1 MPIQPDSSSP
11 AHWSNNTL
19 FLFQSSVPST
29 FAPPQRAPIRAQG
42 ADQFQLGQT
51 IPAKMDPALGLPV
64 WIESTWLDPGGR
76 LYAWYHREPA
86 AACPGTSLNFP
97 EIGALRSDDNGAS
110 FVDLGVII
118 RAPASDSDCSSQ
130 NGYFAGGNGDFA
142 VILDNSQTFFYIIFT
157 NYGGLLAQQ
166 GVGVARMAFADRDS
180 PAGKVFK
187 YRNGQWQDPGIG
199 GEVTPIFPATVE
211 WAKSNADSFWGA
223 SVHWNTYLNMYVAL
237 MNRSCCAPWFPQEG
251 IYVAFNS
258 DIANPA
264 GWTTPSKILSAQ
276 GWYPQIL
283 GTGTGETDKLGGQT
297 ARFYLAGTSAYQIVF
312 QRPPPPPLSINS
324 AQFPNGTV
332 GVGYSQA
339 LAASGGT
346 SPYTWKLA
354 SGSLPPGLNLDPS
367 SGRIAGTPNAAGGFN
382 FIAQVTDSAGASAS
396 QSFAISIV
404 VGVSISTAS
413 LVGGTVG
420 VPYSQVLAAA
430 GGTPPYRWSVSSG
443 SLPPSLNLDPAGAI
457 GGTPSAAGTFSLT
470 IQVTDSG
477 GGTASRAFAVTI
489 APAVQ
494 PLKINTPAA
503 LPGGATGSVYLQTFS
518 ASGGTPPYNWSL
530 TSGSLPSSLQFNAS
544 GILTGTPMVDGNFTF
559 TVQVADAAG
568 ATASQSFSLTV
579 APVAI
584 LADAPMLNGASFQA
598 SIAPGAIVSI
608 FGTEMALG
616 PQSASAA
623 PLPTNLNGTSVLF
636 NGIPLPLFY
645 VSSSQVNA
653 QVPFEV
659 AAGQAAIALVRGTS
673 ISAVK
678 QVTVSPVSPGIFT
691 VNQSGSGAGV
701 VTHAN
706 FSLVNASSPAKAG
719 EYLSIFCTGLGAL
732 QPPVPTGGVAPMPPP
747 LVTASV
753 NAAIGGVP
761 ARVTFAGA
769 APGFVGLYQ
778 VNVQVAPGTPSGSQQ
793 PLELHVNG
801 LPANTVT
808 VAVQ

>member
-1 MPIQPDSSSP
+1 M
-11 AHWSNNTL
+11 
-19 FLFQSSVPST
+19 
-29 FAPPQRAPIRAQG
+29 
-42 ADQFQLGQT
+42 AD
-51 IPAKMDPALGLPV
+51 D
-64 WIESTWLDPGGR
+64 GR
-76 LYAWYHREPA
+76 LYAWYHYERPV
-86 AACPGTSLNFP
+86 CDGSLTAP
-97 EIGALRSDDNGAS
+97 VIGALRSSDNGAT
-110 FVDLGVII
+110 FEDLGII
-118 RAPASDSDCSSQ
+118 LEATPGTDCTLTAADFA
-130 NGYFAGGNGDFA
+130 FAGGNGDFSIM
-142 VILDNSQTFFYIIFT
+142 VDRSQTYIYILYT
-157 NYGGLLAQQ
+157 NYAVGPASGQ
-166 GVGVARMAFADRDS
+166 GICVARMAYGDRDN
-180 PAGKVFK
+180 PAGKVTKF
-187 YRNGQWQDPGIG
+187 YNGTWGSPGLG
-199 GEVTPIFPATVE
+199 GSVTPIFPAATDTR
-211 WAKSNADSFWGA
+211 SPSPDFMWGP
-223 SVHWNTYLNMYVAL
+223 SIHWNTYLNQYVML
-237 MNRSCCAPWFPQEG
+237 LNHLCCTRGYPQEG
-251 IYVAFNS
+251 IYITFNK
-258 DIANPA
+258 DVANPLGWSQPVEILA
-264 GWTTPSKILSAQ
+264 GSKTPFASSE
-276 GWYPQIL
+276 WYPQLIGL
-283 GTGTGETDKLGGQT
+283 DTAARETDKLAGRV
-297 ARFYLAGTSAYQIVF
+297 ARFYVSGKSTWEIVF
-312 QRPPPPPLSINS
+312 STPLTIATQALST
-324 AQFPNGTV
+324 GTT
-332 GVGYSQA
+332 GVAYSQA
-339 LAASGGT
+339 LAAAGGT
-346 SPYTWKLA
+346 PPYRWSVS
-354 SGSLPPGLNLDPS
+354 SGALPPGLGLDAP
-367 SGRIAGTPNAAGGFN
+367 SGRISGVPAAAGGFS
-382 FIAQVTDSAGASAS
+382 FTVQVTDSAGASVY
-396 QSFAISIV
+396 QSLSISIV
-404 VGVSISTAS
+404 AGVSISTAS
-413 LVGGTVG
+413 LAGGTVG

-443 SLPPSLNLDPAGAI
+443 ALAAGLGLDPAGAI

-530 TSGSLPSSLQFNAS
+530 TSGSLPLSLQFNAS
-544 GILTGTPMVDGNFTF
+544 GILTGTPIVDGNFTF

-579 APVAI
+579 APVAV

-598 SIAPGAIVSI
+598 AIAPGAIVSI
-608 FGTEMALG
+608 FGAEMALG

-636 NGIPLPLFY
+636 NGTPLPLFY
-645 VSSSQVNA
+645 VSTSQVNA

-732 QPPVPTGGVAPMPPP
+732 QPPVPTGGGAPVPPP

-753 NAAIGGVP
+753 TAAIGGVP
-761 ARVTFAGA
+761 AQVTFAGA

-778 VNVQVAPGTPSGSQQ
+778 VNVQVAPGTPPGSQQ
-793 PLELHVNG
+793 PLELRVNG
-801 LPANTVT
+801 LPGNTVT